1 MTLAATLAARLG
13 LATGSLLLAS
23 LPCAPQALA
32 AEATGAQQL
41 AQAQPN
47 PPLTEQEKARRK
59 EQQKVQPKGV
69 PPGKGPGQ
77 PQTGTAPVEK
87 KGVITPKNATPPVNH
102 KAIIETPLQPGRPP
116 TKNNVAPSTG
126 QQALPTPDKGTF
138 PEHKAPLQKGAA
150 PLAPT
155 GQAPGP
161 LPQGQF
167 QHPAGQ
173 ITAPATT
180 PGPVPGFSPKATL
193 NTANTPQHFQDIQ
206 KGRNQHVEDGGKR
219 IVIQEPG
226 NRTIVRQDNRIVIR
240 HDESERFR
248 QLGRDVRS
256 ERRPDGNMES
266 FYVRQD
272 GMRVIT
278 ETGPDG
284 RVLRRYRRGPDGR
297 EYVLFDNRR
306 FFRTGLAIGV
316 GALALGIALNLPPP
330 HVTIP
335 NGLYI
340 VDYDRASDD
349 DIYDALSAP
358 PVEDLDRAYALDEI
372 RDNYPLRQRMR
383 RVDLDTINFEFGA
396 WVLTPD
402 QYPKLERLAHALR
415 RVLERNPDAV
425 FLIEGHTDAVG
436 SDVDNLSLS
445 DRRAQAVAEALSSG
459 FDIPPENLVTQ
470 GYGAQ
475 FLKIDTPGP
484 ERLNRRAAVINITPL
499 MADRR

>member
-32 AEATGAQQL
+32 AEAPGAQQL
-41 AQAQPN
+41 AQAQPKGE
-47 PPLTEQEKARRK
+47 PPLTEQEKAKRK
-59 EQQKVQPKGV
+59 EQQKVQPKGL

-77 PQTGTAPVEK
+77 PQTGTAPFEK
-87 KGVITPKNATPPVNH
+87 KGVTTPKNITPPVNQ
-102 KAIIETPLQPGRPP
+102 KATIETPVQPGRPP
-116 TKNNVAPSTG
+116 TKNSTG

-138 PEHKAPLQKGAA
+138 PEHKGPLQKGAA

-167 QHPAGQ
+167 KHPAGQ

-193 NTANTPQHFQDIQ
+193 NTANTPQRFQDVQ
-206 KGRNQHVEDGGKR
+206 KGRNEHVEDGGKR

-226 NRTIVRQDNRIVIR
+226 NRTIVRQDNRIIIR

-266 FYVRQD
+266 FYVRPD

-278 ETGPDG
+278 ESGPDG

-330 HVTIP
+330 RVTIP
-335 NGLYI
+335 SGLYI
-340 VDYDRASDD
+340 VDYDHASDD

-372 RDNYPLRQRMR
+372 RDNYSLRQRMR
-383 RVDLDTINFEFGA
+383 RVDLDTINFDFGA

-402 QYPKLERLAHALR
+402 QYPKLERLARALQR
-415 RVLERNPDAV
+415 ILDRNPDAV

-484 ERLNRRAAVINITPL
+484 ERLNRRAAVINISPL